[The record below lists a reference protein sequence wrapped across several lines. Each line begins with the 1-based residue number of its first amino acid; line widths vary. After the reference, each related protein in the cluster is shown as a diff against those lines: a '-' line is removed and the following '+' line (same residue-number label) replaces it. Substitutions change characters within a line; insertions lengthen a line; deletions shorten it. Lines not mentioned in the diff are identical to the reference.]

1 MKIAVAG
8 SGYVGLSNAVLLSQ
22 NNQVIAFDIS
32 STRVT
37 QLNNK
42 ISPILDDEVQD
53 FLENKQLNLWATS
66 SKKHAYENADY
77 VIIATPTDY
86 DSESNHFNTK
96 SVESVIKDVIKV
108 NSNAVIVIKS
118 TVPVGFT
125 KQIRKK
131 FTYNK
136 IIFSPEFLREG
147 KALYDN
153 LYPSRIIVGER
164 SKKAKPLLN
173 YC

>member
-1 MKIAVAG
+1 MKIAVVG
-8 SGYVGLSNAVLLSQ
+8 IGYVGLSNAVLLSQ
-22 NNQVIAFDIS
+22 NHEVIALDVS
-32 STRVT
+32 SARVT

-53 FLENKQLNLWATS
+53 FLENKQLNLRATS

-86 DSESNHFNTK
+86 DSESNNFNTN
-96 SVESVIKDVIKV
+96 SVESVIKDVIKL

-125 KQIRKK
+125 KIIRKK
-131 FTYNK
+131 FTYNN
-136 IIFSPEFLREG
+136 IIFSPECLR
-147 KALYDN
+147 
-153 LYPSRIIVGER
+153 
-164 SKKAKPLLN
+164 
-173 YC
+173 